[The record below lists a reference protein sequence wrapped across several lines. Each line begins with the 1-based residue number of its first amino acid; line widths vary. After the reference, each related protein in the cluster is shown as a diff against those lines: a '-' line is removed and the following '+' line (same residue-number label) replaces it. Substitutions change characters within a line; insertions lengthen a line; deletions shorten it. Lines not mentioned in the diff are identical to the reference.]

1 MVDNSQ
7 LAKSLS
13 VFDCSNEAWYILIER
28 VRTLTADSALQ
39 DDVHEVSIVAL
50 AENNLLS
57 VNLDKLS
64 VLVDLLAYVWLVPLN
79 EPQMTHKLLEDLIV
93 ALAWLLHKLVLDHLD
108 MTLRVS
114 HVLLH
119 IHISPALASDL
130 ISVDK
135 EFATVFQLVIRSSIH
150 ILKL

>member
-13 VFDCSNEAWYILIER
+13 IFDCSNEAWYILIEW

-64 VLVDLLAYVWLVPLN
+64 VLVDLLSYVWLVPLN
-79 EPQMTHKLLEDLIV
+79 ESQMTHKLLEDLIV

-150 ILKL
+150 IL